1 MRAYF
6 THRSEEGRRYRR
18 GMLTRS
24 AAGVAAGAL
33 VLAACGS
40 ANSTAAKATSS
51 TTSAAPSSSSSTSSS
66 SSSTSSSSS
75 SKPLTFAFVP
85 KLIGIPYFT
94 SMDIGMK
101 KAAKRFGAKFIYEGP
116 TTASVSGQAEDVK
129 TLIAKGVSAVG
140 VSANSPTAL
149 CSLANQAKA
158 KGILFYAADSN
169 VSCSASG
176 LWVEQATSKA
186 IGYSAVNLLAKQIHG
201 KADVAI
207 ISAGSSATNLNTWI
221 KYMEQRLK
229 KYPNLHLLPVQY
241 AGENPT
247 KSEKI
252 ASRMIASD
260 PNLKGFIGVASTNV
274 PGIAQAVLTSGKKG
288 KIAVT
293 GETDPNT
300 IRNYVNDGVV
310 KDVVLWNP
318 TNLGYLAGWGAIQML
333 KNHDQA
339 PFKSENTVPG
349 LKHKIKWVA
358 SRHML
363 LLGPPL
369 VINKSNI
376 NLNF

>member
-1 MRAYF
+1 MKAFYLK
-6 THRSEEGRRYRR
+6 RSILRRLQGQPKRKAWVQ
-18 GMLTRS
+18 TS
-24 AAGVAAGAL
+24 AGATAVAL
-33 VLAACGS
+33 ALAACGS
-40 ANSTAAKATSS
+40 ASTTSSAATTSTTSTVKGTSATTSS
-51 TTSAAPSSSSSTSSS
+51 TTG
-66 SSSTSSSSS
+66 
-75 SKPLTFAFVP
+75 KPLTFAFVP
-85 KLIGIPYFT
+85 KLVGIPYFT
-94 SMDIGMK
+94 SMEVGMK
-101 KAAKRFGAKFIYEGP
+101 KAAKQFHAKFIYEGP

-129 TLIAKGVSAVG
+129 TLIAKGVNAVG

-149 CSLANQAKA
+149 CSLASQAKA
-158 KGILFYAADSN
+158 KGILFYASDSN

-186 IGYSAVNLLAKQIHG
+186 IGYAAVDQLAKQVHG

-221 KYMEQRLK
+221 KYMELRLK

-247 KSEKI
+247 QSEKI

-260 PNLKGFIGVASTNV
+260 PKLKGFIGVASTNV
-274 PGIAQAVLTSGKKG
+274 PGIAQAVLTAGKKG

-300 IRNYVNDGVV
+300 IRTYVNDGVV

-318 TNLGYLAGWGAIQML
+318 TNLGYLTGWGVIQML
-333 KNHDQA
+333 EHH
-339 PFKSENTVPG
+339 PFHSENTVPG
-349 LKHKIKWVA
+349 LKHKIKWVP

-363 LLGPPL
+363 LLGKPL
-369 VINKSNI
+369 IINKRNI
-376 NLNF
+376 SLNF